1 MQHGWSEEP
10 SREDSSP
17 RRFAQRAFDGLAPP
31 VEECSMRSSSASYRL
46 SRPTLAWLSC
56 SGVMSAPSNV
66 AQTSRASHKS
76 APRRSAPVRSAAMRF
91 APRKSA
97 VLRSTPARLAPLK
110 LAPAS
115 IALLR
120 FALLRSTPLKS
131 ARLRSAPAR
140 LTSPR
145 LASLKSTPFSSIG
158 VSGCSSLHV
167 FQIVAPPCFNRSRC
181 CWFLIV
187 ISLLYG
193 ASQTMLWKDCQEV
206 ILGRLE

>member
-76 APRRSAPVRSAAMRF
+76 PPRRSAPARS
-91 APRKSA
+91 
-97 VLRSTPARLAPLK
+97 
-110 LAPAS
+110 
-115 IALLR
+115 
-120 FALLRSTPLKS
+120 ALLRSTPLKS

-167 FQIVAPPCFNRSRC
+167 FQIVAPPCFNRSSC